1 MSDDPEAE
9 TEEIGFSA
17 AMQELEAI
25 LGRIES
31 EEVDIDQL
39 AEELGRA
46 AELLELCRGRIRK
59 AEVEVSQIVQS
70 LETASPSDAAG
81 QATDEEEG

>member
-1 MSDDPEAE
+1 MTDEREAA

-17 AMQELEAI
+17 AMQELEGI

-70 LETASPSDAAG
+70 LETPAPAEDG
-81 QATDEEEG
+81 EEG

>member
-1 MSDDPEAE
+1 MSDERDASS
-9 TEEIGFSA
+9 EEIGFSE

-70 LETASPSDAAG
+70 LETPEPAG
-81 QATDEEEG
+81 AEGEE

>member
-1 MSDDPEAE
+1 MSDEHE
-9 TEEIGFSA
+9 NNSEEIGFSE

-39 AEELGRA
+39 AEELSRA
-46 AELLELCRGRIRK
+46 AELLELCRSRIRK

-70 LETASPSDAAG
+70 LETPAEPAAG
-81 QATDEEEG
+81 DEE

>member
-1 MSDDPEAE
+1 MSKKSEPQTD
-9 TEEIGFSA
+9 EIGFSQ
-17 AMQELEAI
+17 AMQELEGI

-59 AEVEVSQIVQS
+59 AEVEVSQIVQG
-70 LETASPSDAAG
+70 LETSAPAEAG
-81 QATDEEEG
+81 AESGSEE

>member
-1 MSDDPEAE
+1 MSDESEPKND
-9 TEEIGFSA
+9 EIGFSA

-46 AELLELCRGRIRK
+46 AVLLELCRDRIRK
-59 AEVEVSQIVQS
+59 AEVEVTQIVQS
-70 LETASPSDAAG
+70 LETPAPADAVDE
-81 QATDEEEG
+81 DEE

>member
-1 MSDDPEAE
+1 MSDENE
-9 TEEIGFSA
+9 SRSEEIGFSA
-17 AMQELEAI
+17 AMQELEGI

-46 AELLELCRGRIRK
+46 AELLDLCRGRIRK
-59 AEVEVSQIVQS
+59 AEVEVSQIVQG
-70 LETASPSDAAG
+70 LETPPADAG
-81 QATDEEEG
+81 EQE

>member
-1 MSDDPEAE
+1 MSEEREKNAD
-9 TEEIGFSA
+9 EIGFSA

-59 AEVEVSQIVQS
+59 AEVEVTQIVQS
-70 LETASPSDAAG
+70 LETPAPADA
-81 QATDEEEG
+81 EEGE

>member
-1 MSDDPEAE
+1 MSDEHEQNAD
-9 TEEIGFSA
+9 EIGFSD

-46 AELLELCRGRIRK
+46 AELLELCRGRIRR
-59 AEVEVSQIVQS
+59 AEVEVSQIVQG
-70 LETASPSDAAG
+70 LETPAPADAE
-81 QATDEEEG
+81 DEE